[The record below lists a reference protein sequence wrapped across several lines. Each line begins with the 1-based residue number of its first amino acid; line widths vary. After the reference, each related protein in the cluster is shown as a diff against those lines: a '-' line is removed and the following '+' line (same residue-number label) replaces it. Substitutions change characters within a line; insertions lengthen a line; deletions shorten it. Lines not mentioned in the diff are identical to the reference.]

1 MGNKRVLVW
10 GAGGHG
16 KVIVDALMAGGE
28 WEVAGLL
35 DEDEKKC
42 GTEVLGVK
50 VFSLE
55 GGVAAAAKHL
65 DCGRVAIAIGDN
77 YMRFQKFQQVR
88 SAELIAVNVVHP
100 SAHISRFVKL
110 GEGVT
115 ILAGATI
122 NPGTT
127 IEDNVCVN
135 TSASVDHDNR
145 LERSCHI
152 FPNATLTGGVHI
164 REFAYV
170 GSGAVIAPNLTVE
183 KYSYVG
189 AGAVVLTNVPE
200 GTVVFGAPAI
210 VHGEQ
215 KKRPGKENS

>member
-16 KVIVDALMAGGE
+16 KVVIDALMASGE
-28 WEVAGLL
+28 WKVAGVIDD
-35 DEDEKKC
+35 DESKR
-42 GTEVLGVK
+42 GTEVLGVR

-55 GGVAAAAKHL
+55 GGVAEVAKRL
-65 DCGRVAIAIGDN
+65 DCNRVAIAIGDN
-77 YMRFQKFQQVR
+77 YTRFKKFQLAR
-88 SAELIAVNVVHP
+88 RAALTPVNVVHP
-100 SAHISRFVKL
+100 RAHVSRFIKM

-135 TSASVDHDNR
+135 TSASVDHDNY
-145 LERSCHI
+145 LSESCHI
-152 FPNATLTGGVHI
+152 FPNATLTGGVRI
-164 REFAYV
+164 GEFAYV

-183 KYSYVG
+183 KYSCVG
-189 AGAVVLTNVPE
+189 AGAVVLADVAE
-200 GTVVFGAPAI
+200 GKVVFGVPAKLR
-210 VHGEQ
+210 GEQ
-215 KKRPGKENS
+215 KKRPAKENS